1 MHSLG
6 ENSGKMNGAPRLEL
20 LLDLET
26 RHEDLLDRLAELDE
40 RVEKVLADYPP
51 RRDTLGDVAA
61 G

>member
-1 MHSLG
+1 
-6 ENSGKMNGAPRLEL
+6 MNGAPQLEL

-26 RHEDLLDRLAELDE
+26 RHEDLLDRLAELDK

-51 RRDTLGDVAA
+51 RRDVPGDVAA